1 MNEFERKVEELKEVY
16 EKKPD
21 ETINGIN
28 DLVFNLKFKSD
39 RPFVKEIPK
48 SFIAGV
54 YILVV
59 LLLGLVNLIDD
70 AGNIGSYYAG
80 AAFFLAG
87 LFAGL
92 NSGKM
97 GFIFLFSH
105 GCLGL
110 ALMTMPKV
118 ISILNSPILTDG
130 ANNIKILLILSLV
143 LVVVGFILAI
153 LYGSSEQFKRKK
165 YSLIITLSFFL
176 IAIAII
182 EFLTIIY
189 DIPVNSVF

>member
-16 EKKPD
+16 AKKPD

-28 DLVFNLKFKSD
+28 DLVLNLKFKSD
-39 RPFVKEIPK
+39 KPFVKEIPK
-48 SFIAGV
+48 SFITGV
-54 YILVV
+54 YILIV
-59 LLLGLVNLIDD
+59 LLLGLANLIDD

-87 LFAGL
+87 LFTGL
-92 NSGKM
+92 NAGKM
-97 GFIFLFSH
+97 GIIFLFSH

-130 ANNIKILLILSLV
+130 ANNIKLLLILSLV
-143 LVVVGFILAI
+143 LVVVGFILAM

-182 EFLTIIY
+182 QFLTIIY